1 MLLFAIIA
9 GWLAG
14 SVLKLAFPN
23 RSPPKLISSLV
34 FAFLAWAAIAA
45 LIGIAN
51 GAFYKHSLLE
61 LRPLLHF
68 MLILPIASDFKRRDA
83 ERTLVIMMIISVAI
97 STKGLYLYQQGIGDP
112 ALFSEGNIRVTS
124 IEFLYLVTSAL
135 TAIELFLRRKGPAP
149 VLLGIFFLNCA
160 ALAVTFQRAAWLAL
174 LISVIFLII
183 AHRELRKGFLLAGI
197 LTISGLAAITASN
210 FSDGQKFIKSLQG
223 RMSSISSYESDVSA
237 LHRLEEWKASL
248 KMIRQHPVIGNGL
261 GSKVYFYSPLY
272 SKDNRRLGYQSDDFY
287 IHNSFIWVAVKTGL
301 VGTLLF
307 ITFLSIVCRDTLSLL
322 LRSPPGEQ
330 RSTITLLASFL
341 AAITISSIFGPMLTS
356 DLVSPLVAFTVGSVY
371 AIRKTEDGGNLN

>member
-1 MLLFAIIA
+1 
-9 GWLAG
+9 
-14 SVLKLAFPN
+14 
-23 RSPPKLISSLV
+23 
-34 FAFLAWAAIAA
+34 
-45 LIGIAN
+45 
-51 GAFYKHSLLE
+51 
-61 LRPLLHF
+61 
-68 MLILPIASDFKRRDA
+68 
-83 ERTLVIMMIISVAI
+83 
-97 STKGLYLYQQGIGDP
+97 
-112 ALFSEGNIRVTS
+112 
-124 IEFLYLVTSAL
+124 
-135 TAIELFLRRKGPAP
+135 
-149 VLLGIFFLNCA
+149 
-160 ALAVTFQRAAWLAL
+160 
-174 LISVIFLII
+174 
-183 AHRELRKGFLLAGI
+183 
-197 LTISGLAAITASN
+197 
-210 FSDGQKFIKSLQG
+210 
-223 RMSSISSYESDVSA
+223 MSSISSYESDVSA

>member
-1 MLLFAIIA
+1 MAPVLLGAFTAMAIVAAGYPYVVLILGGIILSVCSIISAPFGIA
-9 GWLAG
+9 VLLGISALFSRSELFSFSLPFFGGGLKPTDLLLASIMGGWLAR
-14 SVLKLAFPN
+14 SALKLRFPKMP
-23 RSPPKLISSLV
+23 RLIIFVV

-210 FSDGQKFIKSLQG
+210 FSTARNSSNPCRAGCLRYQATN
-223 RMSSISSYESDVSA
+223 RMC
-237 LHRLEEWKASL
+237 R
-248 KMIRQHPVIGNGL
+248 PC
-261 GSKVYFYSPLY
+261 
-272 SKDNRRLGYQSDDFY
+272 
-287 IHNSFIWVAVKTGL
+287 TG
-301 VGTLLF
+301 
-307 ITFLSIVCRDTLSLL
+307 
-322 LRSPPGEQ
+322 
-330 RSTITLLASFL
+330 
-341 AAITISSIFGPMLTS
+341 
-356 DLVSPLVAFTVGSVY
+356 
-371 AIRKTEDGGNLN
+371 